1 MTICTPRGRPDL
13 SGPHGLGAVRGGGRL
28 PEAGELGDQPQRG
41 PSGGH
46 HREERVRWGPG
57 LPPFRP
63 ALSASPWDRE
73 HWGLQERQ

>member
-46 HREERVRWGPG
+46 HREERVR
-57 LPPFRP
+57 
-63 ALSASPWDRE
+63 
-73 HWGLQERQ
+73 